1 MIETGNESWRFKSQA
16 EDHTTRARAVSG
28 GKELQSRGS
37 YALVTDEPFPNRKGG
52 TVVVRAKTARLRAL
66 PLAKERREI
75 AAVYPS

>member
-1 MIETGNESWRFKSQA
+1 
-16 EDHTTRARAVSG
+16 
-28 GKELQSRGS
+28 
-37 YALVTDEPFPNRKGG
+37 LVTDEPFPNRKGG